1 MADYAGAVA
10 AMRSRFATAWSE
22 TQIAYQNEDPPS
34 APWPPVDGDGKSTPW
49 VYFEVV
55 TSQTSLR
62 GAGLPGD
69 NVWLTTGFIFIHVF
83 TPLGYGLPESL
94 RLAGLAAEIFRAATF
109 YRDGAGSK
117 VMCMAPNIDGGASD
131 ADNGNWFRVTCS
143 VPFEFF
149 FRK

>member
-10 AMRSRFATAWSE
+10 AMRARFAAAWLE
-22 TQIAYQNEDPPS
+22 TPITYQNEDPPQS
-34 APWPPVDGDGKSTPW
+34 PWPPVDGENKSKPW

-55 TSQTSLR
+55 ASQSDIR

-69 NVWLTTGFIFIHVF
+69 NVWLTTGFIFMHVF

-94 RLAGLAAEIFRAATF
+94 RLAGVAGEIFRAATF
-109 YRDGAGSK
+109 YQDDAGAK
-117 VMCMAPNIDGGASD
+117 VRCMAPNIDGGRSD

-149 FRK
+149 YIK